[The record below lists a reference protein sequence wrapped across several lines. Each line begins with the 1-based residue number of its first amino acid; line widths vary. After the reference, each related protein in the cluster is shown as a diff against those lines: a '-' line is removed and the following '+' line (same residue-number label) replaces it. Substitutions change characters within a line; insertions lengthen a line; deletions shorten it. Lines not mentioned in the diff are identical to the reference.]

1 MLNPNSKL
9 RRLGRR
15 PSASMVVACAALFLS
30 LTGASYAAVTL
41 SANSVKTV
49 NIHGSAVTNPKI
61 ANNAVTY
68 NKIKPSSVGA
78 VRIVKA
84 QVQAR
89 LQSTCAAGQ
98 AITAVDV
105 NGKVTCGATG
115 TADTNTAAATPVT
128 VGTSATTI
136 TSLAMAGGPSY
147 LVQANP
153 YITVTP
159 STNASALDQHV
170 VVTCT
175 LASGSSTTAVATRSV
190 SFDLPPVTPATGSP
204 APQVQTTSIPLTVA
218 APATTNATT
227 SSVNCVSTVTATS
240 GPGTGNAATNPAT
253 VTAQA
258 PIYALQTASNT
269 NPTTTTTTT
278 TTPAA

>member
-41 SANSVKTV
+41 AAGSVGTTQLK
-49 NIHGSAVTNPKI
+49 NLSVTNPKI
-61 ANNAVTY
+61 AADAIGFR
-68 NKIKPSSVGA
+68 KIAPGSVGTA
-78 VRIVKA
+78 RIVKTD
-84 QVQAR
+84 VQLR
-89 LQSTCAAGQ
+89 LQSGCAAGQ

-115 TADTNTAAATPVT
+115 TSETNTAAATPVT

-159 STNASALDQHV
+159 STNTSALDQHV
-170 VVTCT
+170 VVTCK
-175 LASGSSTTAVATRSV
+175 LAAGPSTTAVATRSA
-190 SFDLPPVTPATGSP
+190 SFDLPAAGATP
-204 APQVQTTSIPLTVA
+204 APQVQTASIPLTAA
-218 APATTNATT
+218 APANANATT
-227 SSVNCVSTVTATS
+227 SSVNCVTSVTAT
-240 GPGTGNAATNPAT
+240 TGGGAGSPATNPAT

-269 NPTTTTTTT
+269 TPTTTTTTT

>member
-41 SANSVKTV
+41 SANSVRTV

-68 NKIKPSSVGA
+68 NKIKPSSVGS
-78 VRIVKA
+78 VRIVKS
-84 QVQAR
+84 QVQSR
-89 LQSTCAAGQ
+89 LQSSCAAGQ
-98 AITAVDV
+98 AISAVDV

-115 TADTNTAAATPVT
+115 TSETNTAAATPVT
-128 VGTSATTI
+128 VGTNATTI
-136 TSLAMAGGPSY
+136 TSLAMAGGPTY

-159 STNASALDQHV
+159 STVSTAGAQHV

-175 LASGSSTTAVATRSV
+175 LAAGPSSTAVATRSA
-190 SFDLPPVTPATGSP
+190 SFDLAATNAVP
-204 APQVQTTSIPLTVA
+204 APQVQTTSIPLTAA
-218 APATTNATT
+218 APANANATT
-227 SSVNCVSTVTATS
+227 SSVNCVTSVTATTGS
-240 GPGTGNAATNPAT
+240 GTGNPATNPAT

-269 NPTTTTTTT
+269 TPTTTTTTA

>member
-1 MLNPNSKL
+1 
-9 RRLGRR
+9 
-15 PSASMVVACAALFLS
+15 MVVACAALFLS

-41 SANSVKTV
+41 SAGSVGTTQLK
-49 NIHGSAVTNPKI
+49 NLSVTNPKI
-61 ANNAVTY
+61 AANAIGFR
-68 NKIKPSSVGA
+68 KIAPGSVGTA
-78 VRIVKA
+78 RIVKTD
-84 QVQAR
+84 VQLR
-89 LQSTCAAGQ
+89 LQNSCAAGQ

-105 NGKVTCGATG
+105 NGKVTCGSTG
-115 TADTNTAAATPVT
+115 TSETNTAAAAPIT

-159 STNASALDQHV
+159 STVSTAGAQHV

-175 LASGSSTTAVATRSV
+175 LAAGPSTTAVATRSV
-190 SFDLPPVTPATGSP
+190 SFDLPAAGTSP
-204 APQVQTTSIPLTVA
+204 APQVQTTSIPLTAA
-218 APATTNATT
+218 APATANATT
-227 SSVNCVSTVTATS
+227 SSVNCVTNVTATTGS
-240 GPGTGNAATNPAT
+240 GAGNAASNPAT

-258 PIYALQTASNT
+258 PIYALQTTSNT
-269 NPTTTTTTT
+269 TPTTTTTTT